1 MAKVTLIS
9 HGSLGSTGRF
19 SLKACLAAV
28 VIGGCMSKV
37 ASHMSGASFHLGL
50 SLFLSLHI
58 PLTLHVIWPFHSV
71 VVSEWSCIM
80 TGLQEE
86 EVEATGSGLA
96 LLTSCV
102 LLQQSQ
108 SCPDSRE
115 GRWRNRLHSSLK
127 VRVAESHCRRE
138 CVVADNHVTI
148 LKPAYTPLIDL
159 QKSGSMPYTI
169 SAHSR
174 CWKNLFEQINE

>member
-1 MAKVTLIS
+1 MVRWVLREGS
-9 HGSLGSTGRF
+9 HLQPALQQQSLGAACPRWLLT
-19 SLKACLAAV
+19 CLAPHSTLA
-28 VIGGCMSKV
+28 
-37 ASHMSGASFHLGL
+37 
-50 SLFLSLHI
+50 SLFFFLSTSLSS
-58 PLTLHVIWPFHSV
+58 LDMIWPFHSM

-86 EVEATGSGLA
+86 EMEATGSGLA

-108 SCPDSRE
+108 SCPDSRK

-138 CVVADNHVTI
+138 CVVGGNHVTI
-148 LKPAYTPLIDL
+148 LKTVYTPLIDL

-174 CWKNLFEQINE
+174 FWKNIFEQINE